1 MTLPGGTL
9 REAIARLVE
18 GGSLERAEM
27 RAAMH
32 ELMSGAATPA
42 QIAGFLVALRMK
54 GETLDEITGAVEVMR
69 ELCTPVPVAGAKL
82 VDIVGTGGDGAS
94 LFNVSTASALV
105 VAACGGRVVK
115 HGNRGV
121 SSKSG
126 SADLLEAA
134 GVRLDLTPEQSARC
148 VAELGIG
155 FLFAPVHHGAMRH
168 AVGPR
173 RELGIRTL
181 FNLLGPMTNP
191 AGVRRKLIGV
201 YTPALCRTV
210 AEVLA
215 RLGSERVLV
224 VHSDDGLDEISLAA
238 PTLVVELDAGR
249 IREYRIAP
257 EDFGIAR
264 QDLSGLGVADATAS
278 LALIRDALG
287 KRATAAG
294 AKAADLIAL
303 NAGAALYAAGVA
315 TNIGAGV
322 RLAEDAI
329 ASELAGARLEELAAF
344 TQCFGAE

>member
-1 MTLPGGTL
+1 MTL
-9 REAIARLVE
+9 REAIGRLIE
-18 GGSLERAEM
+18 GGDLSRAEM
-27 RAAMH
+27 RGAMH
-32 ELMSGAATPA
+32 ELMGGAATPA

-69 ELCTPVPVAGAKL
+69 ELCTPVAVTGEHL
-82 VDIVGTGGDGAS
+82 IDIVGTGGDGAG

-105 VAACGGRVVK
+105 VAVCGGRVVK

-121 SSKSG
+121 SSSSG
-126 SADLLEAA
+126 SADLLEIA
-134 GVRLDLTPEQSARC
+134 GLRLDLTPEQSARC
-148 VAELGIG
+148 VTELGIG
-155 FLFAPVHHGAMRH
+155 FLFAPAHHGAMRH

-173 RELGIRTL
+173 RELGVRTL

-191 AGVRRKLIGV
+191 AGVRRQLIGV
-201 YTPALCRTV
+201 YSADLCRPV
-210 AEVLA
+210 AEVLG

-238 PTLVVELDAGR
+238 PTWVVELNAGR

-257 EDFGIAR
+257 AEFGIASR
-264 QDLSGLGVADATAS
+264 DLEGLSVADAQAS

-303 NAGAALYAAGVA
+303 NAGAALYTAGLA
-315 TNIGAGV
+315 RDIGEGV

-329 ASELAGARLEELAAF
+329 ASELASARLDELAAF
-344 TQCFGAE
+344 TQCLGEE

>member
-1 MTLPGGTL
+1 MTL
-9 REAIARLVE
+9 REAIGRLVE
-18 GGSLERAEM
+18 GGSLSRAEM

-69 ELCTPVPVAGAKL
+69 ELCTPVAIDGAHL
-82 VDIVGTGGDGAS
+82 VDIVGTGGDGAG
-94 LFNVSTASALV
+94 LFNVSTAAALV
-105 VAACGGRVVK
+105 VAVCGGRVVK

-121 SSKSG
+121 SSGSG

-148 VAELGIG
+148 VTELGIG
-155 FLFAPVHHGAMRH
+155 FLFAPAHHGAMRH

-191 AGVRRKLIGV
+191 AGVRRQLIGV
-201 YTPALCRTV
+201 YDPALCRPV
-210 AEVLA
+210 AEVLG

-224 VHSDDGLDEISLAA
+224 VHSEDGLDEISLAA
-238 PTLVVELDAGR
+238 PTKVVELDAGQ

-264 QDLSGLGVADATAS
+264 QDLAGLSVADAAAS

-287 KRATAAG
+287 KRTSAAG
-294 AKAADLIAL
+294 AKAAELIAL
-303 NAGAALYAAGVA
+303 NAGAALHAAGVA
-315 TNIGAGV
+315 VDIGGGV
-322 RLAEDAI
+322 KLAEDAI
-329 ASELAGARLEELAAF
+329 ASELVGERLDELAAF
-344 TQCFGAE
+344 TQCLGEA